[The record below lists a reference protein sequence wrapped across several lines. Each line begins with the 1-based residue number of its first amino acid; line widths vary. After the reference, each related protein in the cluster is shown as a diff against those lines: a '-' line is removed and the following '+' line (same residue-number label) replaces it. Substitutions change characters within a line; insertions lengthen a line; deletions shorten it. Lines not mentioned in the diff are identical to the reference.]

1 MYSESSRGRSE
12 RSNASSC
19 GLAALPVT
27 VRLSSSFS
35 IIAAISV
42 TVACSR
48 ACKHA
53 LGFGEQFQR
62 LPYAVTDGDI
72 VGKLPDGGGRLL
84 VAVAERQQR
93 VQDVRRNGRR
103 AMNVDRDRD
112 IGAELV
118 LELKQN
124 AFRGLLPDAG
134 NLREATGLLHGD
146 RLRKLG
152 NRQPGQHGERG
163 PRADAVD
170 FDELAK
176 RTALVLAA
184 EAIEQMRILAH
195 DEMREQ
201 RDALAGRGQVVE
213 RSHRHVDLVRDALH
227 VEQKLR
233 RILLEKYSGQAADH
247 GTGSRGA

>member
-42 TVACSR
+42 TVARPRPCQQV
-48 ACKHA
+48 

-62 LPYAVTDGDI
+62 LPYAVADGDV
-72 VGKLPDGGGRLL
+72 VGKLLDDGGCLL
-84 VAVAERQQR
+84 VAVPERQQR
-93 VQDVRRNGRR
+93 MQDIRRNGRR

-118 LELKQN
+118 LELEQN

-134 NLREATGLLHGD
+134 NLREAAGLLHG
-146 RLRKLG
+146 
-152 NRQPGQHGERG
+152 
-163 PRADAVD
+163 
-170 FDELAK
+170 
-176 RTALVLAA
+176 
-184 EAIEQMRILAH
+184 
-195 DEMREQ
+195 
-201 RDALAGRGQVVE
+201 
-213 RSHRHVDLVRDALH
+213 
-227 VEQKLR
+227 
-233 RILLEKYSGQAADH
+233 
-247 GTGSRGA
+247 